1 LKSAN
6 AWRCG
11 GLGLPFQA
19 AAPSV
24 LRKTSLEHG
33 LFFRAKVQLEGF
45 EAAAMPHLTDLYRTA
60 SLVLRDLH
68 EAEDLIQETYLEA
81 WKSFHRFELGTNCR
95 AWLFKIMFHRLHHVR
110 RRLVKTSRVITIDT
124 SEGQPELAAQPS
136 VPQEIRDEDVLR
148 ALEKVAV
155 EFREVV
161 LLADVEEFSYKEI
174 AETLKIPVGTVMSRL
189 SRGRKLLRQE
199 LAEVA
204 RSYGINPRTKQAGAA
219 DTA

>member
-1 LKSAN
+1 
-6 AWRCG
+6 
-11 GLGLPFQA
+11 
-19 AAPSV
+19 
-24 LRKTSLEHG
+24 
-33 LFFRAKVQLEGF
+33 
-45 EAAAMPHLTDLYRTA
+45 MPHLADLYRTA
-60 SLVLRDLH
+60 SFLLRDLH

-95 AWLFKIMFHRLHHVR
+95 AWLFKIMFHRLHHLR

-124 SEGQPELAAQPS
+124 PERQAELVAEPV
-136 VPQEIRDEDVLR
+136 VPQEILDEDVLK

-174 AETLKIPVGTVMSRL
+174 AETLKIPLGTVMSRL

-204 RSYGINPRTKQAGAA
+204 RSYGINPRMKQANAEEMS
-219 DTA
+219 